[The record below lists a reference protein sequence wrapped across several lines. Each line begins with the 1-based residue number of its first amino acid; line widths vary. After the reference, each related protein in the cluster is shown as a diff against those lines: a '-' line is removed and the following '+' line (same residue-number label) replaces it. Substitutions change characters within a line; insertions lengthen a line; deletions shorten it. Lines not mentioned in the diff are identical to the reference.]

1 MMRLKYLKFKVLHH
15 DKNVIEI
22 FCSRQMSTV
31 ILNEKRYLITILKI
45 YIINIQSTG
54 TLIKFNYNSFNIKL
68 LLLFKRICLV
78 LLAH

>member
-31 ILNEKRYLITILKI
+31 ILNEKQYLITILKI
-45 YIINIQSTG
+45 YTINIRSTG
-54 TLIKFNYNSFNIKL
+54 TLIKFNSFNIKL
-68 LLLFKRICLV
+68 LLLFKSSCLV